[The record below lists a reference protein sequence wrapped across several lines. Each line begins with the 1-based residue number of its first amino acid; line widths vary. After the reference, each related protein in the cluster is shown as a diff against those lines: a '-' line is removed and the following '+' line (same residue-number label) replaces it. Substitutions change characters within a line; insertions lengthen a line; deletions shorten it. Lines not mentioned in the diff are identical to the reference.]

1 MEILQVLWEQGPSY
15 TRDIVDA
22 LNKGRR
28 KKIAYNSV
36 QTILTIMF
44 NKGLLERDETERS
57 HRYVPA
63 YTQDDIETQ
72 FIERLTHKVFE
83 GSTMRLVTRALSAS
97 TASADDVQK
106 ITQLLKKLESER

>member
-1 MEILQVLWEQGPSY
+1 
-15 TRDIVDA
+15 

-57 HRYVPA
+57 HRYIPA
-63 YTQDDIETQ
+63 YTQDEIETQ

-83 GSTMRLVTRALSAS
+83 GSTMRLVTRALSTRAAS
-97 TASADDVQK
+97 EEDVQK
-106 ITQLLKKLESER
+106 ITRLLKSLEGE